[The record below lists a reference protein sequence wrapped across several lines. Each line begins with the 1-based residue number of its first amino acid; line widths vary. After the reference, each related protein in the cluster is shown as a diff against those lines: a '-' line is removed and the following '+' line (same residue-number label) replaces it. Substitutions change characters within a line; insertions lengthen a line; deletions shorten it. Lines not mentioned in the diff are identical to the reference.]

1 MAAESATSTLT
12 RGSEL
17 ETHSNEVNTIQMGE
31 NLKNLTR
38 NRSRSQES
46 SDSGAVIYCRD
57 VGASR

>member
-17 ETHSNEVNTIQMGE
+17 ETHSKEVNTNEMGE
-31 NLKNLTR
+31 KLKNLTR
-38 NRSRSQES
+38 NHSRSQES
-46 SDSGAVIYCRD
+46 SDSGAVISRQD